1 MKAPPPAL
9 PAHVSTTAAA
19 SGAQE
24 FRMPLGLNGLLP
36 TQLFIGTVPWREAPS
51 RAREYWFHGGLLCPH
66 DSNAFRRC
74 TSHGRDDYPGAC
86 F

>member
-36 TQLFIGTVPWREAPS
+36 TQLFIGTVLPGVKPRVELVNIGFMVAYSAP
-51 RAREYWFHGGLLCPH
+51 
-66 DSNAFRRC
+66 
-74 TSHGRDDYPGAC
+74 T
-86 F
+86 